1 MSEDQNEVGLEEV
14 AGDTTG
20 RALALNNDDALAEL
34 KKEVQEEFITS
45 DREVYKEALR
55 SLMVQEQKLNRQRDE
70 IVKQVEQDIKQLH
83 EARVALDG
91 AFKDG
96 TLQSAQDARGV
107 IREVGRRTA
116 TALVEREFG
125 GFSDE

>member
-1 MSEDQNEVGLEEV
+1 MSEDQNQVGLEEV
-14 AGDTTG
+14 AGETTG

-70 IVKQVEQDIKQLH
+70 IVKQVEQDIEQLRA
-83 EARVALDG
+83 ARAALDE
-91 AFKDG
+91 AFRNG
-96 TLQSAQDARGV
+96 TLHSAQDARGV
-107 IREVGRRTA
+107 VREVGRRTA
-116 TALVEREFG
+116 TALVEREFR
-125 GFSDE
+125 E

>member
-1 MSEDQNEVGLEEV
+1 MSDEIKEES
-14 AGDTTG
+14 

-55 SLMVQEQKLNRQRDE
+55 GLMVHEQKLKRQLSEIQKQIKDE
-70 IVKQVEQDIKQLH
+70 IEQLEQS
-83 EARVALDG
+83 RTALDQ

-96 TLQSAQDARGV
+96 SLQSAQDARGV

-116 TALVEREFG
+116 LASVEAEFG
-125 GFSDE
+125 E